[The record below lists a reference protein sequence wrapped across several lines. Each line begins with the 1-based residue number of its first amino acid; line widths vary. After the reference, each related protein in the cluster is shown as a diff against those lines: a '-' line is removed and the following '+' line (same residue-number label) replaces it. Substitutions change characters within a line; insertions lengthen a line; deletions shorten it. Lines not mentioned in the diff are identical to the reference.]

1 MTLLWLFSAPCRAR
15 HRSSLCSRPFSP
27 AEVGIAKTDC
37 QTVVVFALSILSG
50 FTGLPCL
57 LDEWNEM
64 ILKYPHVSVC
74 SRRGMC
80 SALRQ
85 MLSGSVCVAIKTWT
99 CMTECTSKLKIWTP
113 SFPVLFLVYSCSSFS
128 LFAPLIRLH
137 TVSISSSKSVFLLLV
152 VNLSVFGWNGCWLD
166 GDDDGN
172 DRWPSPTDEIAC
184 LPSSDLN
191 WTSLYIYIYIYIEAV
206 LAGTS
211 LIGALSLL
219 ALLSCFYTH
228 LGGRVQ

>member
-99 CMTECTSKLKIWTP
+99 CMTECTSKLKYG
-113 SFPVLFLVYSCSSFS
+113 LHLS
-128 LFAPLIRLH
+128 LFCFL
-137 TVSISSSKSVFLLLV
+137 SI
-152 VNLSVFGWNGCWLD
+152 
-166 GDDDGN
+166 
-172 DRWPSPTDEIAC
+172 
-184 LPSSDLN
+184 
-191 WTSLYIYIYIYIEAV
+191 
-206 LAGTS
+206 
-211 LIGALSLL
+211 L
-219 ALLSCFYTH
+219 ALLLHSLLLLYDFTLFLSPPRSQFSCC
-228 LGGRVQ
+228 